1 MCGKRSLSLQG
12 HVLSDSRRESARG
25 DEDEGVDGKQLILI
39 LVKSKCAEAGA
50 KFIGQD
56 QLNSKDRHPTRLD
69 S

>member
-1 MCGKRSLSLQG
+1 VTAGGK
-12 HVLSDSRRESARG
+12 VRG
-25 DEDEGVDGKQLILI
+25 GLNGGVDGKQLILI